1 MENVFLDQILIPLAD
16 QFEARN
22 RNHWYSF
29 EPSHII
35 GNEGL
40 RECLAELV
48 AEGSVLKDR
57 SGRFQISEPGYTK
70 YVHRI
75 RALRALNP

>member
-22 RNHWYSF
+22 RNRWHSF
-29 EPSHII
+29 ETGHGI
-35 GNEGL
+35 GYEGL

-48 AEGSVLKDR
+48 AEGSVLR
-57 SGRFQISEPGYTK
+57 HPSERFKFSDSGYTK
-70 YVHRI
+70 YIHRI

>member
-1 MENVFLDQILIPLAD
+1 MENAFLDQILVPLAD

-29 EPSHII
+29 EPGHVI

-48 AEGSVLKDR
+48 AEGSVLR
-57 SGRFQISEPGYTK
+57 HPSGRFQFSELGYTK